1 MEGLKSVKSHLRSL
15 KTNNVKM
22 IEGDDKIRAQKCT
35 EELQNVS
42 NKFKCNLAPEVIISG
57 DKVSNRLK
65 IQGSDPI
72 SIQAFKTEIAKIFNM
87 YDCFAVP
94 ELKFAD
100 GQITDRVIVRPIP
113 RKQIGGEVRRKNG

>member
-15 KTNNVKM
+15 KKDNVKM
-22 IEGDDKIRAQKCT
+22 IEGNDQVRAQKCT
-35 EELQNVS
+35 KELQAVS
-42 NKFKCNLAPEVIISG
+42 NKFKCHLAPEVIISG
-57 DKVSNRLK
+57 DKISNRLK

-72 SIQAFKTEIAKIFNM
+72 NTEAFKTEIAKIFNM

-100 GQITDRVIVRPIP
+100 GQIRDSVKIKAIP
-113 RKQIGGEVRRKNG
+113 RKQSKED